1 MNKKIWRIIDLLQ
14 WGEKYFREKGV
25 EQPRLEIEYLL
36 SHVLGKKRLSI
47 YLEFEKIVPQDEL
60 TRLRQV
66 IERRVSGEP
75 LMQLLGETD
84 FYGCRIKVSRDVLIP
99 RSETELMIDEAV
111 RELKKTPP
119 SSIVDLGCGSGC
131 IAIAMAGAFKDVP
144 VKAVDVS
151 KAALEVAKENA
162 LLNHVSDSI
171 EWIEEDMISFLS
183 HAGKLE
189 CVISNPP
196 YISLEEFNTLSPSV
210 KDFEPRKALTDEG
223 DGTFYLKAIMDSLS
237 SVLIPEGVAFM
248 EFGCTMG
255 MWVEGY
261 AKTKGLKPELY
272 RDLAGHIRFVKLRL
286 QK

>member
-14 WGEKYFREKGV
+14 WGEKYFSEKGV

-66 IERRVSGEP
+66 IERRVLGEP
-75 LMQLLGETD
+75 LMHLLGETD
-84 FYGCRIKVSRDVLIP
+84 FYGCRIRVSRDVLIP

-111 RELKKTPP
+111 RELKKEPP

-131 IAIAMAGAFKDVP
+131 IAIAMAGAFRNVP
-144 VKAVDVS
+144 IKAVDVS
-151 KAALEVAKENA
+151 KAALEIAKENA
-162 LLNHVSDSI
+162 SLNQRADSI

-183 HAGKLE
+183 HAEKFD

-210 KDFEPRKALTDEG
+210 KDFEPRTALTDEG
-223 DGTFYLKAIMDSLS
+223 DGTFYLKAIMDFLPWVLS
-237 SVLIPEGVAFM
+237 PKGVSFM

-255 MWVEGY
+255 KWVEEY
-261 AKTKGLKPELY
+261 ARTKGLKSELY
-272 RDLAGHIRFVKLRL
+272 RDLAGHIRFVKLCL
-286 QK
+286 K

>member
-14 WGEKYFREKGV
+14 WGEKYFSEKGV

-47 YLEFEKIVPQDEL
+47 YLEFEKIVPQEEL
-60 TRLRQV
+60 THLRQM

-75 LMQLLGETD
+75 LMHLLGETD

-99 RSETELMIDEAV
+99 RSETELMIDEVV
-111 RELKKTPP
+111 RLFKKNPP

-131 IAIAMAGAFKDVP
+131 MAIALARAFRNVP
-144 VKAVDVS
+144 VKAVDIS
-151 KAALEVAKENA
+151 KAALNLAKENA
-162 LLNHVSDSI
+162 LLNQVSDSI

-183 HAGKLE
+183 QSKELD

-196 YISLEEFNTLSPSV
+196 YISLEEFSALSPSV

-237 SVLIPEGVAFM
+237 SVLSLKGVSFM

-255 MWVEGY
+255 RWVEDY

-272 RDLAGHIRFVKLRL
+272 RDLAGHIRFVKLHL
-286 QK
+286 Q

>member
-1 MNKKIWRIIDLLQ
+1 MSKKIWRIIDLLQ
-14 WGEKYFREKGV
+14 WGEKYFTEKGV

-47 YLEFEKIVPQDEL
+47 YLEFEKIVPQEEL

-66 IERRVSGEP
+66 IEQRVSGEP
-75 LMQLLGETD
+75 LMHLLGETD

-111 RELKKTPP
+111 RELKKDPP

-131 IAIAMAGAFKDVP
+131 IAIALGKAFRTVP

-151 KAALEVAKENA
+151 KAALSLAKENA
-162 LLNHVSDSI
+162 SLNQVSDSI

-183 HAGKLE
+183 HEKELD

-210 KDFEPRKALTDEG
+210 KNYEPRKALTDEG
-223 DGTFYLKAIMDSLS
+223 DGTFYLKAIMDLLP
-237 SVLIPEGVAFM
+237 SVLSPKGMAFM

-255 MWVEGY
+255 SWAESH
-261 AKTKGLKPELY
+261 AKSKGLSPVLY
-272 RDLAGHIRFVKLRL
+272 KDLAGHTRFIKLRL
-286 QK
+286 QE

>member
-14 WGEKYFREKGV
+14 WGEKYFSDKGV

-36 SHVLGKKRLSI
+36 SHVMGKKRLSI
-47 YLEFEKIVPQDEL
+47 YLEFEKIVPPEEL

-75 LMQLLGETD
+75 LMHLLGETD

-111 RELKKTPP
+111 RELKKNPP

-131 IAIAMAGAFKDVP
+131 IAVALASVFKNVP
-144 VKAVDVS
+144 IKAVDVS
-151 KAALEVAKENA
+151 KAALDMAKENA
-162 LLNHVSDSI
+162 LLNQVSDFM

-183 HAGKLE
+183 HSKELD

-223 DGTFYLKAIMDSLS
+223 DGTFYLKAIMDTLPLVLS
-237 SVLIPEGVAFM
+237 PKGVAFM

-255 MWVEGY
+255 VWVEGY
-261 AKTKGLKPELY
+261 ARTKGLKPELY

-286 QK
+286 QG